1 MSNNLVNELA
11 PLWTGFADAQE
22 LAHYNAVAQKV
33 AEELAPGA
41 LQRDES
47 GEVPLE
53 AMALLREH
61 GLAKL
66 VVPARFGGSGAH
78 WETAFSVVRILG
90 RADASIAQILGYHYL
105 NSSCLGFYGQGRD
118 QSRFFEKIVE
128 QDQLWSD
135 ALNPVDPDLSL
146 VDEGEHYR
154 LNGLKRFATGAAAT
168 DVIISAA
175 QAAGGEHDGKVVIF
189 AFERTREGVEF
200 QDDWDHLGQRASASG
215 SVKFRDILITQE
227 DVVGFDDQSPFST
240 IVTPGVQLLFGN
252 IYLAAAEGA
261 LAQARELTLAR
272 KNSWFLSGVDTYAQ
286 DPLVHRT
293 LGELVAKTQAVEA
306 LADKLNRRYDEVI
319 GLGAAVTAEDRA
331 QLELE
336 IAGLKVV
343 STEVALEVTSRVY
356 EATGASSTKRSIGLD
371 VFWRNVRTH
380 SLHDP
385 VDYKKVE
392 VGAYFLNGTVQP
404 ISLYT

>member
-1 MSNNLVNELA
+1 MTNHLVEEL
-11 PLWTGFADAQE
+11 PLFSGTADAQE
-22 LAHYNAVAQKV
+22 LAHYSEKAQRAASLL
-33 AEELAPGA
+33 AEGA

-47 GEVPLE
+47 GAVPHE
-53 AMALLREH
+53 AIELLRQH

-66 VVPARFGGSGAH
+66 VVPERFGGSGAH
-78 WETAFSVVRILG
+78 WETAFAVVRILG

-105 NSSCLGFYGQGRD
+105 NSSCLAFYGQGRD
-118 QSRFFEKIVE
+118 QSRFFEKIAAQE
-128 QDQLWSD
+128 QLWSD

-146 VDEGEHYR
+146 VADDKGYR

-168 DVIISAA
+168 DVVISAA
-175 QAAGGEHDGKVVIF
+175 QASGGAHDGKVVIF
-189 AFERTREGVEF
+189 AFERTREGVHF

-215 SVKFRDILITQE
+215 SVKFQDIEITE
-227 DVVGFDDQSPFST
+227 DDIVGFDEGTAFST
-240 IVTPGVQLLFGN
+240 LVTPGVQLLFGN
-252 IYLAAAEGA
+252 IYLAAAQGA
-261 LAQARELTLAR
+261 LEQARELTRAR

-306 LADKLNRRYDEVI
+306 LADRLNRRYDEVI
-319 GLGAAVTAEDRA
+319 GRGTAVTAEDRA
-331 QLELE
+331 QLEVE